1 MYYTVH
7 ITSDAHEGGTHMTP
21 KEMVD
26 RINQLLDQASMRQLE
41 LILEVIQVVLK

>member
-1 MYYTVH
+1 
-7 ITSDAHEGGTHMTP
+7 MTP